1 MRRGGQDGPT
11 PKRGG
16 VGRHSTP
23 GLTLL
28 GEVQRGSK
36 GSLLPPISVPQ
47 AWGGGIRRS
56 TPGPISLEG
65 GMWVR
70 GWPPSCKDDILG
82 SISPTNFTS
91 SVAIFNNVKSY
102 FCITVTFLIAV

>member
-47 AWGGGIRRS
+47 AWGGASAAPPQARS
-56 TPGPISLEG
+56 PWRGACGFGGGLLPVKMISSGPYHRQTSL
-65 GMWVR
+65 
-70 GWPPSCKDDILG
+70 
-82 SISPTNFTS
+82 
-91 SVAIFNNVKSY
+91 
-102 FCITVTFLIAV
+102 AV

>member
-28 GEVQRGSK
+28 GEVQRGSR

-47 AWGGGIRRS
+47 AGEGQPPLHPRPDLPGGGACGFGGGLL
-56 TPGPISLEG
+56 PVKMISLG
-65 GMWVR
+65 PYHR
-70 GWPPSCKDDILG
+70 Q
-82 SISPTNFTS
+82 TS
-91 SVAIFNNVKSY
+91 
-102 FCITVTFLIAV
+102 LAV